1 MPDKSQH
8 SPDQALHEALSRR
21 ERQIMDILYRHREAT
36 AAEVRAE
43 LPDPPSYSAVR
54 ALLSKLEKKGTVQH
68 RVDGP
73 RYVFAPV
80 AARDVARE
88 SALKR
93 LVATFFDGSPAA
105 AANALLDMNGDDLS
119 VEEMDRLFKQI
130 EQARK
135 DG

>member
-1 MPDKSQH
+1 MTSKSQH
-8 SPDQALHEALSRR
+8 SLGEALHEALSRR

-36 AAEVRAE
+36 AAEVQAE

-54 ALLSKLEKKGTVQH
+54 AMLSKLESKGAVGH

-80 AARDVARE
+80 AARDDAGQ

-93 LVATFFDGSPAA
+93 LVATFFDGSTAA
-105 AANALLDMNGDDLS
+105 AANALLDMSADDLS
-119 VEEMDRLFKQI
+119 VEEMESLLKQI
-130 EQARK
+130 EQSRK
-135 DG
+135 DQ

>member
-1 MPDKSQH
+1 MTNKSQH
-8 SPDQALHEALSRR
+8 SLDEALSRR

-36 AAEVRAE
+36 AAEVQAE

-54 ALLSKLEKKGTVQH
+54 AMLSKLENKGAVCH
-68 RVDGP
+68 RADGP

-80 AARDVARE
+80 AAREDARQ

-105 AANALLDMNGDDLS
+105 AANALLDMSGDDLS
-119 VEEMDRLFKQI
+119 VEEMERLLKQI
-130 EQARK
+130 EQSRK
-135 DG
+135 DQ